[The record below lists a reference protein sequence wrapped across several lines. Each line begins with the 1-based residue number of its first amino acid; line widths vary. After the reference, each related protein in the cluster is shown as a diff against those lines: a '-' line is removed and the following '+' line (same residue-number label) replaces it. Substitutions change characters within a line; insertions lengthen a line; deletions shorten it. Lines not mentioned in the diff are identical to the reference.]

1 MKGYYS
7 WISLHIFLRIPTWE
21 DVDGENFGGNEK
33 VLRGWE
39 KKFRDLSAGPE
50 NIFIQR
56 IVGLPPLDQEH
67 HLPHHASFRFDT
79 SAKEWDCKR
88 EDQLR
93 RHGIHALTTVLQS
106 ETTVLLLSGWPHTF
120 KKVCCAQR
128 SHNPPTPLVGFAGDI
143 SYIGATPEVVI
154 RELYKIVIGHR
165 LLRRQHQGVYCF
177 WQLAFWCLID
187 LYGSVDP
194 ANNTAIIEV
203 HLLASL
209 PYVEEMLDEEKQYAY
224 LSGNQAEVLDED
236 SLSDEYVCSICK
248 VCLWNMILKVVVAPT
263 STPPPPS
270 SSAKKSTKRRRTTTT
285 PTAPTIDENDDEP
298 LSMLCGQCAAETLK
312 SKNITTQCVFRFG
325 PTAQL
330 RQQFDQVRAKHE
342 FLEIIY

>member
-1 MKGYYS
+1 M
-7 WISLHIFLRIPTWE
+7 
-21 DVDGENFGGNEK
+21 
-33 VLRGWE
+33 
-39 KKFRDLSAGPE
+39 
-50 NIFIQR
+50 
-56 IVGLPPLDQEH
+56 
-67 HLPHHASFRFDT
+67 
-79 SAKEWDCKR
+79 
-88 EDQLR
+88 
-93 RHGIHALTTVLQS
+93 
-106 ETTVLLLSGWPHTF
+106 
-120 KKVCCAQR
+120 
-128 SHNPPTPLVGFAGDI
+128 
-143 SYIGATPEVVI
+143 
-154 RELYKIVIGHR
+154 
-165 LLRRQHQGVYCF
+165 
-177 WQLAFWCLID
+177 
-187 LYGSVDP
+187 DP

-270 SSAKKSTKRRRTTTT
+270 SSSAKKSTKRRRTTT
-285 PTAPTIDENDDEP
+285 PTVPTDENDDEP

-312 SKNITTQCVFRFG
+312 SKNSITTQCVFRFG

-342 FLEIIY
+342 FLERII